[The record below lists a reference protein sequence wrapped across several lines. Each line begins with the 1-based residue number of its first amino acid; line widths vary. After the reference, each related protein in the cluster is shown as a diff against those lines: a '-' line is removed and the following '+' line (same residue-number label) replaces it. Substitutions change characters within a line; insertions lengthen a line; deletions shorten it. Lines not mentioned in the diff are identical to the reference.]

1 MLLAIGA
8 APALAQPSASAQ
20 PQCASEAV
28 SEAQAVAA
36 AEACDGPVVVGSSR
50 SEFARVV
57 AQPGGE
63 LTFES
68 GVVPLWARRADGSW
82 ADVDL
87 RLSRGGDGR
96 LRPAV
101 SVADVTFSNGG
112 MNPLVSLTREG
123 RTFTVGWPAALP
135 APSVSGDTATYAEVL
150 PGVDLTVQA
159 TRTGFSHLLVVKTV
173 QAAANPAVRQ
183 IHFDL
188 GGDARAAGL
197 PDGSLRAQVGA
208 EVVASAE
215 PAVMW
220 NSAGQ
225 TAAMGRV
232 SAVGESTVE
241 GPAGGAATAPVRTAV
256 TAEGDL
262 VLTPDA
268 EMLAGAPEEFPVFID
283 PAWSVRQSRWAYATD
298 DNCSNADYTVARMG
312 YSPEGPCIGSVFRS
326 FFQFPTTSNGVS
338 LAGKHIADAYVQM
351 KLTHSHSCDD
361 TWAYM
366 YQTPVIDHAMKA
378 TWSKM
383 TLGTLL
389 DGTGGHANEAG
400 GCGVLQPDMIMNF
413 DSSVVTTKVQAVADH
428 RATLWTVGF
437 SARDSNGANEGTLE
451 RWKKFVP
458 ADAKLIVEYNSKPSK
473 PTSLHVAG
481 VACPASGAVGIGTLT
496 PTFSA
501 VYPDADNTQS
511 LTGTYEW
518 IEVPAGGIGL
528 VTDSFPSRLPRPATA
543 SAPAGGRATTVSVTG
558 LTTAK
563 TYAFR
568 VTSVDPYEQWSGWSA
583 WCQFTV
589 DNHGPPAPVITP
601 PDDEEVDGP
610 GTPVTFQVKVSGD
623 NTADVTKFRY
633 SWTGDPAGTAR
644 VRTHPGTG
652 TGGLAETWSE
662 PALGWQ
668 VDGSTVFSPGDLS
681 GDGKPD
687 VVFRRVTDRSLQ
699 LVRGNGAG
707 GFITAPQ
714 TLDSGNWSTAQY
726 LFSPG
731 DFSGD
736 GRPDLLYRNAGDL
749 HLYMRRGTATG
760 GLETTAVQVGVGWS
774 AANWIFSPGDFS
786 GDGKPDVLYRSS
798 ANAALYMVRG
808 NGTGGW
814 VTGRSE
820 PIGNSWGA
828 LELLTGRGDFSGD
841 GKPDLLYRHKSD
853 NSLRMT
859 RGNGTGGWVTGMS
872 ELLAPSWADVAGL
885 VTPGDFTGDGK
896 RDVLAVLPTANFG
909 EVPASGTTEKT
920 APITVMVPGYG
931 TNTLWVRAIDST
943 GNLGHLASWDLKTV
957 QPASPT
963 ALWDLETHPGRSQA
977 QALKDLRP
985 GADDDGPTDLTAS
998 NVTWRT
1004 DARLIGG
1011 QTAAFNGTSSYL
1023 SAQADAL
1030 DTSDSFSVAAWVNLA
1045 DKSTDRTVLAK
1056 DANGNESLRLMYQQ
1070 SSDRWLV
1077 RIPSAA
1083 TGTVT
1088 WSEARSTTAPATG
1101 VWTHLAVAYDKTA
1114 GTLILY
1120 VNGMVEDRLDGVAT
1134 FNDAGHQ
1141 MWVGR
1146 SKTTWWKGDIVDVQV
1161 FDRTLIEHDFTGQ
1174 LWTDPTSGGVSHPG
1188 VLTPTKAGDWN
1199 FTNAVPCWEPVIEPG
1214 VCEAVDRSRFGRRFA
1229 LSHGVNVGQGQR
1241 GLGLALNGTWDLDP
1255 NDPRHDELTTT
1266 EYGWSQTNNGTPEA
1280 PIWQDGTVLRTD
1292 DSYTVSVWAYRDEEA
1307 GEQTLVSQRGNSE
1320 SAFSV
1325 KYQPDGDG
1333 DGGEW
1338 QFIVNDEDTSAS
1350 LQASV
1355 KSPASEDGSGW
1366 VHLVGVYDAARG
1378 QIRLYVQGQL
1388 AETALLSWTPMASS
1402 GPLQLGRALSNGSLS
1417 EYWHGGVDDL
1427 LVYQGAMTDAQV
1439 DALYDEQ
1446 SVDMTV
1452 F

>member
-1 MLLAIGA
+1 MLLLTIGA
-8 APALAQPSASAQ
+8 APVLDERSVSAKAA
-20 PQCASEAV
+20 CAAEAA

-36 AEACDGPVVVGSSR
+36 AQACDGPVAVGASR

-57 AQPGGE
+57 AQPTGE

-101 SVADVTFSNGG
+101 SVADVTFSSGG
-112 MNPLVSLTREG
+112 PGPLVSLTREG
-123 RTFTVGWPAALP
+123 RTFSVGWPAALP

-183 IHFDL
+183 IQFDL
-188 GGDARAAGL
+188 GGDARASGL
-197 PDGSLRAQVGA
+197 PDGSLRAQVDA
-208 EVVASAE
+208 QVVASAE

-225 TAAMGRV
+225 SPAAARG
-232 SAVGESTVE
+232 SAVEGSTAD
-241 GPAGGAATAPVRTAV
+241 GPAGGAETAPVRTAV
-256 TAEGDL
+256 TPEGDL

-298 DNCSNADYTVARMG
+298 DNCSNADYTVARIG

-338 LAGKHIADAYVQM
+338 LAGKHIEDAYVQM
-351 KLTHSHSCDD
+351 KLTHSHSCDE

-389 DGTGGHANEAG
+389 DGTAGHANEAG

-413 DSSVVTTKVQAVADH
+413 DSSVVRDKVQAVADH
-428 RATLWTVGF
+428 QATLWTVGF
-437 SARDSNGANEGTLE
+437 SARDSNGANEETLE

-458 ADAKLIVEYNSKPSK
+458 ADAKLIVDYDSKPGK
-473 PTSLHVAG
+473 PTSLAVAG
-481 VACPASGAVGIGTLT
+481 VACPASGAIGIGTLT

-501 VYPDADNTQS
+501 IYPDADTTQS

-518 IEVPAGGIGL
+518 IEVPTGGIGL
-528 VTDSFPSRLPRPATA
+528 VTDTFPSRMPRPPNA
-543 SAPAGGRATTVSVTG
+543 SAPAGGRATTVAVTG
-558 LTTAK
+558 LTNTK

-568 VTSVDPYEQWSGWSA
+568 VTSVDPYAQWSGWSA
-583 WCQFTV
+583 WCQFTI

-601 PDDEEVDGP
+601 PAEVDGP
-610 GTPVTFQVKVSGD
+610 GTPVTFQVAVSGD

-662 PALGWQ
+662 PAVGWQ

-681 GDGKPD
+681 GDGHPD
-687 VVFRRVTDRSLQ
+687 VVFRRMADRSLQ

-707 GFITAPQ
+707 GFAAAPQ

-760 GLETTAVQVGVGWS
+760 ALESTAVQVGVGWS
-774 AANWIFSPGDFS
+774 AANWIFSPGDFT

-820 PIGNSWGA
+820 QIGTNWGS
-828 LELLTGRGDFSGD
+828 LDLLTGRGDFSGD

-853 NSLRMT
+853 NALRMM
-859 RGNGTGGWVTGMS
+859 RGNGTGGWVTGKS
-872 ELLAPSWADVAGL
+872 ELIAPGWADVAGL
-885 VTPGDFTGDGK
+885 ITPGDFTGDGK

-909 EVPASGTTEKT
+909 EVTALGTTEKT
-920 APITVMVPGYG
+920 APITVMVPSYG
-931 TNTLWVRAIDST
+931 RNTLWVRAIDST
-943 GNLGHLASWDLKTV
+943 GNLGHLASEELETV
-957 QPASPT
+957 DPASPT
-963 ALWDLETHPGRSQA
+963 AMWDLETVPGRSQA
-977 QALKDLRP
+977 QALEDRRP
-985 GADDDGPTDLTAS
+985 SADDGGRTDLTAS
-998 NVTWRT
+998 SVTWRS
-1004 DARLIGG
+1004 DARLVGG

-1023 SAQADAL
+1023 QAQAEAL
-1030 DTSDSFSVAAWVNLA
+1030 DASESFSVAAWVNLA
-1045 DKSTDRTVLAK
+1045 DKSADRTVLAK
-1056 DANGNESLRLMYQQ
+1056 DANGNESLRLLYEQ
-1070 SSDRWLV
+1070 SSDRWLARV
-1077 RIPSAA
+1077 PSAA
-1083 TGTVT
+1083 TGTIT
-1088 WSEARSTTAPATG
+1088 WSEARSTGVPATG
-1101 VWTHLAVAYDKTA
+1101 VSTHLAVAYDSAA
-1114 GTLILY
+1114 GVLTLY
-1120 VNGMVEDRLDGVAT
+1120 VNGMVEARVDGVAT
-1134 FNDAGHQ
+1134 FNDATRPF
-1141 MWVGR
+1141 WVGR
-1146 SKTTWWKGDIVDVQV
+1146 SKTTWWKGEIADVQV
-1161 FDRTLIEHDFTGQ
+1161 FNRALVEHDFTGQ
-1174 LWTDPTSGGVSHPG
+1174 LASDPASGGVSHPG
-1188 VLTPTKAGDWN
+1188 VLTPTQVGDWA
-1199 FTNAVPCWEPVIEPG
+1199 FADAVPCYEPVVTPG
-1214 VCEAVDRSRFGRRFA
+1214 VCEAADGSRFGRRLA
-1229 LSHGVNVGQGQR
+1229 LAQGVNVGQGR
-1241 GLGLALNGTWDLDP
+1241 RDLGLVLNGIWDLDSS
-1255 NDPRHDELTTT
+1255 DPRHGALNTT
-1266 EYGWSQTNNGTPEA
+1266 EYGWSQTNVGTPEELS
-1280 PIWQDGTVLRTD
+1280 WQDGPVMRTD
-1292 DSYTVSVWAYRDEEA
+1292 DSYTVSVWGYINGGS
-1307 GEQTLVSQRGNSE
+1307 GEQTALSQRGSNG
-1320 SAFSV
+1320 SAFSI
-1325 KYQPDGDG
+1325 KYIPTSTPNTGR
-1333 DGGEW
+1333 W
-1338 QFIVNDEDTSAS
+1338 RFVVSDEDNSVG
-1350 LQASV
+1350 LQAFV
-1355 KSPASEDGSGW
+1355 ESETAEVSDW

-1378 QIRLYVQGQL
+1378 QVRLYVNGHQVGM
-1388 AETALLSWTPMASS
+1388 TLLQWTPMAST
-1402 GPLQLGRALSNGSLS
+1402 GPLQVGRALSNGAFT
-1417 EYWHGGVDDL
+1417 EYWQGGVDDL
-1427 LVYQGAMTDAQV
+1427 RVYQGAMTDAQA
-1439 DALYDEQ
+1439 DALHDEQ
-1446 SVDMTV
+1446 AVDLPPT
-1452 F
+1452 